1 MPKNCCRIGRTPLLT
16 QGRRKGSPCIDHNAH
31 LSWVAHEPRNPAR
44 GATIA
49 GMGQFADLVTKTAD
63 ELGLAEIV
71 SATESDK
78 APSVVVTISYPQKRP
93 VRTELSLDL
102 FLDPELKQL
111 KLLLMD
117 LAARAMKGPD
127 VGAKE

>member
-1 MPKNCCRIGRTPLLT
+1 
-16 QGRRKGSPCIDHNAH
+16 
-31 LSWVAHEPRNPAR
+31 
-44 GATIA
+44 
-49 GMGQFADLVTKTAD
+49 MGQFADLVTKTAD